1 MKNIL
6 TAIGNEELN
15 NELKKLNN
23 FNIINS
29 DIQYRDGILEVLEYK
44 KEIDILILSNQI
56 PGEIEIKDLINK
68 IYLINN
74 KIKIYFITNELDK
87 DMIKFL
93 KNKKVEIIFFE
104 NKINLQEIINNI
116 YDEKKINYLN
126 KNNII
131 NNKENEINKNKNL
144 KKEIKEKNNKKNKK
158 QNKNNKKIKNKI
170 NNLIYKKI
178 INNKNKKRNKRKKL
192 YIKIIIKE

>member
-15 NELKKLNN
+15 NKLKKINN

-44 KEIDILILSNQI
+44 KEIDVLILSNQI

-87 DMIKFL
+87 DIIKFL

-116 YDEKKINYLN
+116 CDEKKINYLN

-131 NNKENEINKNKNL
+131 NNKENEINKNS
-144 KKEIKEKNNKKNKK
+144 KKEIKEKNNKK
-158 QNKNNKKIKNKI
+158 NKNNKKIKNKI

-178 INNKNKKRNKRKKL
+178 KNNKNKKRNKRKKL

>member
-131 NNKENEINKNKNL
+131 NNKENEINKNS
-144 KKEIKEKNNKKNKK
+144 KKEIKEKNNKK
-158 QNKNNKKIKNKI
+158 NKKIKNKI